1 MKQLWLVFFAL
12 LSGCTSV
19 PDKVVPVQSFDS
31 QRYLGRWYEIARLDH
46 SFERGLDHVSA
57 EYSRNDDGSIRVVNR
72 GYAPEKQVWK
82 EAIGKAKFV
91 RQADEGYLKVSFF
104 GPFYGSYIIF
114 DLDKTHYQYSLIAGP
129 DHGYLWILSRSPTL
143 PDDVKQQL
151 VQKALLAGFDTRN
164 LIWVKH

>member
-1 MKQLWLVFFAL
+1 MDHRTIVSFFTCQLVW
-12 LSGCTSV
+12 
-19 PDKVVPVQSFDS
+19 
-31 QRYLGRWYEIARLDH
+31 
-46 SFERGLDHVSA
+46 
-57 EYSRNDDGSIRVVNR
+57 VNR
-72 GYAPEKQVWK
+72 Y
-82 EAIGKAKFV
+82 IGKAKFV

-151 VQKALLAGFDTRN
+151 VQKAQLAGFDTRN